1 MGGGGPEIIQNPKIG
16 LLKKR
21 KMGDDCCFMYIY
33 YIRNNTL
40 SDQTKPNKILAQEFD
55 FIILY
60 IQIRSCIVYM

>member
-1 MGGGGPEIIQNPKIG
+1 
-16 LLKKR
+16 
-21 KMGDDCCFMYIY
+21 MGDDCCFMYIY